1 MKEEAVEKPRRS
13 DPYIWGIIIILYIV
27 SVVEVYSAISREIT
41 GGDVY
46 SPIIKHVMLLFSGFV
61 ITYVTSR
68 IHYKWFKVMAYLMI
82 PAAIVLL
89 VCILFWGDTLNGAKR
104 TIPVMGIS
112 LQGSEV
118 AKVTI
123 VLAMAT
129 VLAKSQIKRGVNT
142 KGVVL
147 VVVLVTIFSALLFTQ
162 GLTNT
167 LLFIGISVCM
177 MLIGG
182 VEWYKLGIIFLVYLV
197 LALAAMQA
205 KDILAE
211 SELFNKQAQ
220 TEQTAQA
227 AGLGEQGEKK
237 KTLIKRSSTWKSRLD
252 DFFDSTPEYEK
263 ETTDANRQEHRAAM
277 AMAHGG
283 ITGVGPGNSR
293 EASRL
298 PLAFSDYIYAII
310 IEDLGFVVGGVGLLL
325 VYLMILAR
333 AGLIARRCTKA
344 FPALLVMGMAM
355 MIVLQALF
363 NMAIVVGVFPVS
375 GQPLPLIS
383 KGGTSI
389 WMMSFAFGVMLSVSR
404 YAVKDTGTNIKSER
418 ESGLPEDL
426 QAANPTN
433 LA

>member
-46 SPIIKHVMLLFSGFV
+46 TPIIKHVLLLFSGFL

-68 IHYKWFKVMAYLMI
+68 VHYKWFKVMAYLMI

-89 VCILFWGDTLNGAKR
+89 VCILFWGDMLNGAKR
-104 TIPVMGIS
+104 TITVWGVS

-147 VVVLVTIFSALLFTQ
+147 VVVLVTIFSGLLFTQ

-197 LALAAMQA
+197 LALAVMQA
-205 KDILAE
+205 KDILTE
-211 SELFNKQAQ
+211 SELFNKQ
-220 TEQTAQA
+220 EQTVQD
-227 AGLGEQGEKK
+227 GEKK
-237 KTLIKRSSTWKSRLD
+237 DVLIQRSSTWKSRLE

-344 FPALLVMGMAM
+344 FPALLVMGMAV

-404 YAVKDTGTNIKSER
+404 YAVKDTGANIKSER

>member
-1 MKEEAVEKPRRS
+1 MEVEALEKDKRRS

-27 SVVEVYSAISREIT
+27 SVLEVYSAISREIT

-46 SPIIKHVMLLFSGFV
+46 SPIIKHIMLLFSGFL
-61 ITYVTSR
+61 ITYVTSK
-68 IHYKWFKVMAYLMI
+68 IHYKWFKMMAYLMI
-82 PAAIVLL
+82 PLAIVLL
-89 VCILFWGDTLNGAKR
+89 VCILLWGDTINGAKR
-104 TIPVMGIS
+104 TISVLGVS

-129 VLAKSQIKRGVNT
+129 VLAKSQIKRGVNMR
-142 KGVVL
+142 GVL
-147 VVVLVTIFSALLFTQ
+147 WVVGLVTVFSGLLFTQ

-167 LLFIGISVCM
+167 LLFIGISGCM

-182 VEWYKLGIIFLVYLV
+182 VEWYKLLGIFLVYVV
-197 LALAAMQA
+197 LALAVMQA
-205 KDILAE
+205 KDLI
-211 SELFNKQAQ
+211 
-220 TEQTAQA
+220 TEVKSSP
-227 AGLGEQGEKK
+227 EQEMVVGADSDSDKM
-237 KTLIKRSSTWKSRLD
+237 IARSSTWESRLK
-252 DFFDSTPEYEK
+252 DFFDPTPEYEK
-263 ETTDANRQEHRAAM
+263 ETTPKNLQEHRAAM

-293 EASRL
+293 ESSRL

-344 FPALLVMGMAM
+344 FPALLVMGMAV

-389 WMMSFAFGVMLSVSR
+389 WMMSFGFGVMLSVSR
-404 YAVKDTGTNIKSER
+404 YAVKDMGTHIKTEK
-418 ESGLPEDL
+418 ENDLPEDL

>member
-46 SPIIKHVMLLFSGFV
+46 TPIIKHVLLLFSGFL

-68 IHYKWFKVMAYLMI
+68 VHYKWFKVMAYLMI

-89 VCILFWGDTLNGAKR
+89 VCIIFWGDMLNGAKR
-104 TIPVMGIS
+104 TITVWGVS

-147 VVVLVTIFSALLFTQ
+147 VVVLVTIFSGLLFTQ

-197 LALAAMQA
+197 LALAVMQA
-205 KDILAE
+205 KDILTE
-211 SELFNKQAQ
+211 SELFNKQ
-220 TEQTAQA
+220 EQTVQD
-227 AGLGEQGEKK
+227 GEKK
-237 KTLIKRSSTWKSRLD
+237 DVLIQRSSTWKSRLE

-344 FPALLVMGMAM
+344 FPALLVMGMAV

-404 YAVKDTGTNIKSER
+404 YAVKDTGANIKSER

>member
-1 MKEEAVEKPRRS
+1 MNVESVEKSRRS

-27 SVVEVYSAISREIT
+27 SVIEVYSAISREIT

-46 SPIIKHVMLLFSGFV
+46 SPIIKHVMLLFSGFL
-61 ITYVTSR
+61 ITYVTSK
-68 IHYKWFKVMAYLMI
+68 IHYKWFKVLAYVMI
-82 PAAIVLL
+82 PLAILLL
-89 VCILFWGDTLNGAKR
+89 VCILFWGDTINGAKR
-104 TIPVMGIS
+104 TISVLGIS

-129 VLAKSQIKRGVNT
+129 VLAKSQIKRGVNM
-142 KGVVL
+142 KGVL
-147 VVVLVTIFSALLFTQ
+147 WVVGLVTVFSGLLFTQ

-182 VEWYKLGIIFLVYLV
+182 VEWYKLIGIFLVYV
-197 LALAAMQA
+197 ILALVVMQA
-205 KDILAE
+205 KDLITEMKAPAE
-211 SELFNKQAQ
+211 
-220 TEQTAQA
+220 TEAVAA
-227 AGLGEQGEKK
+227 AGEGKGDKV
-237 KTLIKRSSTWKSRLD
+237 IARSSTWESRLE
-252 DFFDSTPEYEK
+252 DFFDPTPEYEK
-263 ETTDANRQEHRAAM
+263 ETTPQNLQEHRAAM

-283 ITGVGPGNSR
+283 IMGVGPGNSR
-293 EASRL
+293 ESSRL

-344 FPALLVMGMAM
+344 FPALLVMGMAV

-389 WMMSFAFGVMLSVSR
+389 WMMSFGFGVMLSVSR
-404 YAVKDTGTNIKSER
+404 YAVKDTGNNIKSER
-418 ESGLPEDL
+418 ETDLPEDL

>member
-1 MKEEAVEKPRRS
+1 MNVESVEKSRRS

-27 SVVEVYSAISREIT
+27 SVIEVYSAISREIT

-46 SPIIKHVMLLFSGFV
+46 SPIIKHVMLLFSGFL
-61 ITYVTSR
+61 ITYVTSK
-68 IHYKWFKVMAYLMI
+68 IHYKWFKVLAYVMI
-82 PAAIVLL
+82 PLAILLL
-89 VCILFWGDTLNGAKR
+89 VCILFWGDTINGAKR
-104 TIPVMGIS
+104 TISVLGVS

-129 VLAKSQIKRGVNT
+129 VLAKSQIKRGVNM
-142 KGVVL
+142 KGVL
-147 VVVLVTIFSALLFTQ
+147 WVVGLVTVFSGLLFTQ

-182 VEWYKLGIIFLVYLV
+182 VEWYKLIGIFLVYV
-197 LALAAMQA
+197 ILALAVMQA
-205 KDILAE
+205 KDLITEMKAPAE
-211 SELFNKQAQ
+211 
-220 TEQTAQA
+220 TEAVAA
-227 AGLGEQGEKK
+227 AGEGKGDKV
-237 KTLIKRSSTWKSRLD
+237 IARSSTWESRLE
-252 DFFDSTPEYEK
+252 DFFDPTPEYEK
-263 ETTDANRQEHRAAM
+263 ETTPQNLQEHRAAM

-293 EASRL
+293 ESSRL

-344 FPALLVMGMAM
+344 FPALLVMGMAV

-389 WMMSFAFGVMLSVSR
+389 WMMSFGFGVMLSVSR
-404 YAVKDTGTNIKSER
+404 YAVKDTGNNIKSER
-418 ESGLPEDL
+418 ETDLPEDL

>member
-1 MKEEAVEKPRRS
+1 MNVESVEKSRRS

-27 SVVEVYSAISREIT
+27 SVIEVYSAISREIT

-46 SPIIKHVMLLFSGFV
+46 SPIIKHVMLLFSGFL
-61 ITYVTSR
+61 ITYVTSK
-68 IHYKWFKVMAYLMI
+68 IHYKWFKVLAYVMI
-82 PAAIVLL
+82 PLAILLL
-89 VCILFWGDTLNGAKR
+89 VCILFWGDTINGAKR
-104 TIPVMGIS
+104 TISVLGIS

-129 VLAKSQIKRGVNT
+129 VLAKSQIKRGVNM
-142 KGVVL
+142 KGVL
-147 VVVLVTIFSALLFTQ
+147 WVVGLVTVFSGLLFTQ

-182 VEWYKLGIIFLVYLV
+182 VEWYKLIGIFLVYV
-197 LALAAMQA
+197 ILALAVMQA
-205 KDILAE
+205 KDLITEMKAPAE
-211 SELFNKQAQ
+211 
-220 TEQTAQA
+220 TEAVAA
-227 AGLGEQGEKK
+227 AGEGKGDKV
-237 KTLIKRSSTWKSRLD
+237 IARSSTWESRLE
-252 DFFDSTPEYEK
+252 DFFDPTPEYEK
-263 ETTDANRQEHRAAM
+263 ETTPQNLQEHRAAM

-293 EASRL
+293 ESSRL
-298 PLAFSDYIYAII
+298 PLAFSDSIYAII
-310 IEDLGFVVGGVGLLL
+310 IEGLGFVVGGVGLLL

-344 FPALLVMGMAM
+344 FPALLVMGMAV

-389 WMMSFAFGVMLSVSR
+389 WMMSFGFGVMLSVSR
-404 YAVKDTGTNIKSER
+404 YAVKDTGNNIKSER
-418 ESGLPEDL
+418 ETDLPEDL

>member
-46 SPIIKHVMLLFSGFV
+46 SPIIKHALLLFSGFL

-68 IHYKWFKVMAYLMI
+68 VHYKWFKVMAYLMI

-89 VCILFWGDTLNGAKR
+89 VCILFWGDMLNGAKR
-104 TIPVMGIS
+104 TITVWGVS

-147 VVVLVTIFSALLFTQ
+147 VVVLVTIFSGLLFTQ

-197 LALAAMQA
+197 LALAVMQA
-205 KDILAE
+205 KDILTE
-211 SELFNKQAQ
+211 SELFNKQ
-220 TEQTAQA
+220 EQTVQD
-227 AGLGEQGEKK
+227 GEKK
-237 KTLIKRSSTWKSRLD
+237 DVLIQRSSTWKSRLE

-344 FPALLVMGMAM
+344 FPALLVMGMAV

-404 YAVKDTGTNIKSER
+404 YAVKDTGANIKSER

>member
-1 MKEEAVEKPRRS
+1 MNVESVEKSRRS

-27 SVVEVYSAISREIT
+27 SVIEVYSAISREIT

-46 SPIIKHVMLLFSGFV
+46 SPIIKHVMLLFSGFL
-61 ITYVTSR
+61 ITYVTSK
-68 IHYKWFKVMAYLMI
+68 IHYKWFKVLAYVMI
-82 PAAIVLL
+82 PLAILLL
-89 VCILFWGDTLNGAKR
+89 VCILFWGDTINGAKR
-104 TIPVMGIS
+104 TISVLGIS

-129 VLAKSQIKRGVNT
+129 VLAKSQIKRGVNM
-142 KGVVL
+142 KGVL
-147 VVVLVTIFSALLFTQ
+147 WVVGLVTVFSGLLFTQ

-182 VEWYKLGIIFLVYLV
+182 VEWYKLIGIFLVYV
-197 LALAAMQA
+197 ILALAVMQA
-205 KDILAE
+205 KDLITEMKAPAE
-211 SELFNKQAQ
+211 
-220 TEQTAQA
+220 TEAVAA
-227 AGLGEQGEKK
+227 AGEGKGGKV
-237 KTLIKRSSTWKSRLD
+237 IARSSTWESRLE
-252 DFFDSTPEYEK
+252 DFFDPTPEYEK
-263 ETTDANRQEHRAAM
+263 ETTPQNLQEHRAAM

-283 ITGVGPGNSR
+283 IMGVGPGNSR
-293 EASRL
+293 ESSRL

-344 FPALLVMGMAM
+344 FPALLVMGMAV

-389 WMMSFAFGVMLSVSR
+389 WMMSFGFGVMLSVSR
-404 YAVKDTGTNIKSER
+404 YAVKDMGNNIKSER
-418 ESGLPEDL
+418 ETDLPEDL

>member
-1 MKEEAVEKPRRS
+1 MNVESVEKSRRS

-27 SVVEVYSAISREIT
+27 SVIEVYSAISREIT

-46 SPIIKHVMLLFSGFV
+46 SPIIKHVMLLFSGFL
-61 ITYVTSR
+61 ITYVTSK
-68 IHYKWFKVMAYLMI
+68 IHYKWFKVLAYVMI
-82 PAAIVLL
+82 PLAILLL
-89 VCILFWGDTLNGAKR
+89 VCILFWGDTINGAKR
-104 TIPVMGIS
+104 TISVLGIS

-129 VLAKSQIKRGVNT
+129 VLAKSQIKRGVNM
-142 KGVVL
+142 KGVL
-147 VVVLVTIFSALLFTQ
+147 WVVGLVTVFSGLLFTQ

-182 VEWYKLGIIFLVYLV
+182 VEWYKLIGIFLVYV
-197 LALAAMQA
+197 ILALAVMQA
-205 KDILAE
+205 KDLITEMKAPAE
-211 SELFNKQAQ
+211 
-220 TEQTAQA
+220 TEAVAA
-227 AGLGEQGEKK
+227 AGEGKGDKV
-237 KTLIKRSSTWKSRLD
+237 IARSSTWESRLE
-252 DFFDSTPEYEK
+252 DFFDPTPEYEK
-263 ETTDANRQEHRAAM
+263 ETTPQNLQEHRAAM

-283 ITGVGPGNSR
+283 IMGVGPGNSR

-344 FPALLVMGMAM
+344 FPALLVMGMAV

-389 WMMSFAFGVMLSVSR
+389 WMMSFGFGVMLSVSR
-404 YAVKDTGTNIKSER
+404 YAVKDTGNNIKSER
-418 ESGLPEDL
+418 ETDLPEDL

>member
-1 MKEEAVEKPRRS
+1 MNVESVEKSRRS

-27 SVVEVYSAISREIT
+27 SVIEVYSAISREIT

-46 SPIIKHVMLLFSGFV
+46 SPIIKHVMLLFSGFL
-61 ITYVTSR
+61 ITYVTSK
-68 IHYKWFKVMAYLMI
+68 IHYKWFKVLAYVMI
-82 PAAIVLL
+82 PLAILLL
-89 VCILFWGDTLNGAKR
+89 VCILFWGDTINGAKR
-104 TIPVMGIS
+104 TISVLGIS

-129 VLAKSQIKRGVNT
+129 VLAKSQIKRGVNM
-142 KGVVL
+142 KGVL
-147 VVVLVTIFSALLFTQ
+147 WVVGLVTVFSGLLFTQ

-182 VEWYKLGIIFLVYLV
+182 VEWYKLIGIFLVYV
-197 LALAAMQA
+197 ILALAVMQA
-205 KDILAE
+205 KDLITEMKAPAE
-211 SELFNKQAQ
+211 
-220 TEQTAQA
+220 TEAVAA
-227 AGLGEQGEKK
+227 AGEEKGGK
-237 KTLIKRSSTWKSRLD
+237 VIVRSSTWESRLE
-252 DFFDSTPEYEK
+252 DFFDPTPEYEK
-263 ETTDANRQEHRAAM
+263 ETTPQNLQEHRAAM

-293 EASRL
+293 ESSRL

-344 FPALLVMGMAM
+344 FPALLVMGMAV

-389 WMMSFAFGVMLSVSR
+389 WMMSFGFGVMLSVSR
-404 YAVKDTGTNIKSER
+404 YAVKDTGNNIKSER
-418 ESGLPEDL
+418 ETDLPEDL

>member
-1 MKEEAVEKPRRS
+1 MEVEALEKDKRRS

-27 SVVEVYSAISREIT
+27 SVLEVYSAISREIT

-46 SPIIKHVMLLFSGFV
+46 SPIIKHIMLLFSGFL
-61 ITYVTSR
+61 ITYVTSK
-68 IHYKWFKVMAYLMI
+68 IHYKWFKMMAYLMI
-82 PAAIVLL
+82 PLAIVLL
-89 VCILFWGDTLNGAKR
+89 VCILLWGDTINGAKR
-104 TIPVMGIS
+104 TISVLGVS

-129 VLAKSQIKRGVNT
+129 VLAKSQIKRGVNMR
-142 KGVVL
+142 GVL
-147 VVVLVTIFSALLFTQ
+147 WVVGLVTVFSGLLFTQ

-167 LLFIGISVCM
+167 LLFIGISACM

-182 VEWYKLGIIFLVYLV
+182 VEWYKLLGIFLVYVV
-197 LALAAMQA
+197 LALAVMQA
-205 KDILAE
+205 KDLI
-211 SELFNKQAQ
+211 
-220 TEQTAQA
+220 TEVKSSP
-227 AGLGEQGEKK
+227 EQEMVVGADSDSDKM
-237 KTLIKRSSTWKSRLD
+237 IARSSTWESRLK
-252 DFFDSTPEYEK
+252 DFFDPTPEYEK
-263 ETTDANRQEHRAAM
+263 ETTPKNLQEHRAAM
-277 AMAHGG
+277 TMAHGG

-293 EASRL
+293 ESSRL

-344 FPALLVMGMAM
+344 FPALLVMGMAV

-389 WMMSFAFGVMLSVSR
+389 WMMSFGFGVMLSVSR
-404 YAVKDTGTNIKSER
+404 YAVKDMGTHIKTEK
-418 ESGLPEDL
+418 ENDLPEDL

>member
-46 SPIIKHVMLLFSGFV
+46 TPIIKHVLLLFSGFL

-68 IHYKWFKVMAYLMI
+68 VHYKWFKVMAYLMI
-82 PAAIVLL
+82 PAVIVLL
-89 VCILFWGDTLNGAKR
+89 VCILFWGDMLNGAKR
-104 TIPVMGIS
+104 TITVWGVS

-147 VVVLVTIFSALLFTQ
+147 VVVLVTIFSGLLFTQ

-197 LALAAMQA
+197 LALAVMQA
-205 KDILAE
+205 KDILTE
-211 SELFNKQAQ
+211 SELFNKQ
-220 TEQTAQA
+220 EQTVQD
-227 AGLGEQGEKK
+227 GEKK
-237 KTLIKRSSTWKSRLD
+237 DVLIQRSSTWKSRLE

-344 FPALLVMGMAM
+344 FPALLVMGMAV

-404 YAVKDTGTNIKSER
+404 YAVKDTGANIKSER

>member
-46 SPIIKHVMLLFSGFV
+46 SPIIKHALLLFSGFL
-61 ITYVTSR
+61 ITYATSR
-68 IHYKWFKVMAYLMI
+68 VHYKWFKVMAYLMI
-82 PAAIVLL
+82 PATIVLL
-89 VCILFWGDTLNGAKR
+89 VSILLWGDTLNGAKR

-147 VVVLVTIFSALLFTQ
+147 VVVLVTIFSGLLFTQ

-182 VEWYKLGIIFLVYLV
+182 VEWYKLGIIFLAYLV
-197 LALAAMQA
+197 LALAVMQA
-205 KDILAE
+205 KDILVE

-227 AGLGEQGEKK
+227 GEQVEQKK
-237 KTLIKRSSTWKSRLD
+237 VLIQRSSTWKSRLE

>member
-46 SPIIKHVMLLFSGFV
+46 SPIIKHALLLFSGFL
-61 ITYVTSR
+61 ITYATSR
-68 IHYKWFKVMAYLMI
+68 VHYKWFKVMAYLMI
-82 PAAIVLL
+82 PATIVLL
-89 VCILFWGDTLNGAKR
+89 VSILLWGDTLNGAKR

-147 VVVLVTIFSALLFTQ
+147 VGVLVTIFSGLLFTQ

-182 VEWYKLGIIFLVYLV
+182 VEWYKLGIIFLAYLV
-197 LALAAMQA
+197 LALAVMQA
-205 KDILAE
+205 KDILVE

-227 AGLGEQGEKK
+227 GEQVEQKK
-237 KTLIKRSSTWKSRLD
+237 VLIQRSSTWKSRLE

>member
-1 MKEEAVEKPRRS
+1 MKVDTVENTKRS

-27 SVVEVYSAISREIT
+27 SVVEVYSAISRDIT

-46 SPIIKHVMLLFSGFV
+46 SPIIKHVMLLFSGFL
-61 ITYVTSR
+61 ITYFTSK
-68 IHYKWFKVMAYLMI
+68 IHYKWFKMVAYLMI
-82 PAAIVLL
+82 PLAIVLL
-89 VCILFWGDTLNGAKR
+89 VSILFWGETINGAKR
-104 TIPVMGIS
+104 TIPIMGIS

-129 VLAKSQIKRGVNT
+129 VLAKNQIKRGVNM
-142 KGVVL
+142 KGVIW
-147 VVVLVTIFSALLFTQ
+147 VVALVTIFSGLLFTQ

-182 VEWYKLGIIFLVYLV
+182 VELYKLLGIFLVYAI
-197 LALAAMQA
+197 LALAVMQA
-205 KDILAE
+205 KDLI
-211 SELFNKQAQ
+211 
-220 TEQTAQA
+220 TEAKASPETQEVVTQN
-227 AGLGEQGEKK
+227 GGKEKRV
-237 KTLIKRSSTWKSRLD
+237 IARSSTWKSRLD
-252 DFFDSTPEYEK
+252 DFFDPTPEYEK
-263 ETTDANRQEHRAAM
+263 PTTPDNLQEHRAAM

-293 EASRL
+293 ESSRL

-344 FPALLVMGMAM
+344 FPALLVMGMAV

-389 WMMSFAFGVMLSVSR
+389 WMMSFGFGVMLSVSR
-404 YAVKDTGTNIKSER
+404 YAVKDTGSNIKSER
-418 ESGLPEDL
+418 ESDLPEDL

>member
-46 SPIIKHVMLLFSGFV
+46 TPIIKHVMLLFSGFL

-68 IHYKWFKVMAYLMI
+68 VHYKWFKVMAYLMI

-89 VCILFWGDTLNGAKR
+89 VCILFWGDMLNGAKR
-104 TIPVMGIS
+104 TITVMGIS

-147 VVVLVTIFSALLFTQ
+147 VVVLVTIFSGLLFTQ

-197 LALAAMQA
+197 LALAVMQA
-205 KDILAE
+205 KDILTE
-211 SELFNKQAQ
+211 SELFNKQ
-220 TEQTAQA
+220 EQTVQD
-227 AGLGEQGEKK
+227 GEKK
-237 KTLIKRSSTWKSRLD
+237 DVLIQRSSTWKSRLE

-344 FPALLVMGMAM
+344 FPALLVMGMAV

-404 YAVKDTGTNIKSER
+404 YAVKDTGANIKSER

>member
-46 SPIIKHVMLLFSGFV
+46 TPIIKHVLLLFSGFL

-68 IHYKWFKVMAYLMI
+68 VHYKWFKVMAYLMI

-89 VCILFWGDTLNGAKR
+89 VCILFWGDMLNGAKR
-104 TIPVMGIS
+104 TITVWGVS

-147 VVVLVTIFSALLFTQ
+147 VVVLVTIFSGLLFTQ

-197 LALAAMQA
+197 LALAVMQA
-205 KDILAE
+205 KDILTE
-211 SELFNKQAQ
+211 SELFNKQ
-220 TEQTAQA
+220 EQTVQN
-227 AGLGEQGEKK
+227 GEKK
-237 KTLIKRSSTWKSRLD
+237 DVLIQRSSTWKSRLE

-344 FPALLVMGMAM
+344 FPALLVMGMAV

-404 YAVKDTGTNIKSER
+404 YAVKDTGANIKSER

>member
-1 MKEEAVEKPRRS
+1 MNVESVEKSRRS

-27 SVVEVYSAISREIT
+27 SVIEVYSAISREIT

-46 SPIIKHVMLLFSGFV
+46 SPIIKHVMLLFSGFL
-61 ITYVTSR
+61 ITYVTSK
-68 IHYKWFKVMAYLMI
+68 IHYKWFKVLAYVMI
-82 PAAIVLL
+82 PLAILLL
-89 VCILFWGDTLNGAKR
+89 VCILFWGDTINGAKR
-104 TIPVMGIS
+104 TISVLGIS

-129 VLAKSQIKRGVNT
+129 VLAKSQIKRGVNM
-142 KGVVL
+142 KGVL
-147 VVVLVTIFSALLFTQ
+147 WVVGLVTVFSGLLFTQ

-182 VEWYKLGIIFLVYLV
+182 VEWYKLIGIFLVYV
-197 LALAAMQA
+197 ILALAVMQA
-205 KDILAE
+205 KDLITEMKAPAE
-211 SELFNKQAQ
+211 
-220 TEQTAQA
+220 TEAVAA
-227 AGLGEQGEKK
+227 AGEGKGGKV
-237 KTLIKRSSTWKSRLD
+237 IARSSTWESRLE
-252 DFFDSTPEYEK
+252 DFFDPTPEYEK
-263 ETTDANRQEHRAAM
+263 ETTPQNLQEHRAAM

-293 EASRL
+293 ESSRL

-344 FPALLVMGMAM
+344 FPALLVMGMAV

-389 WMMSFAFGVMLSVSR
+389 WMMSFGFGVMLSVSR
-404 YAVKDTGTNIKSER
+404 YAVKDTGNNIKSER
-418 ESGLPEDL
+418 ETDLPEDL

>member
-46 SPIIKHVMLLFSGFV
+46 SPIIKHALLLFSGFL
-61 ITYVTSR
+61 ITYATSR
-68 IHYKWFKVMAYLMI
+68 VHYKWFKVMAYLMI
-82 PAAIVLL
+82 PATIVLL
-89 VCILFWGDTLNGAKR
+89 VSILLWGDTLNGAKR

-118 AKVTI
+118 AK
-123 VLAMAT
+123 
-129 VLAKSQIKRGVNT
+129 SQIKRGVNT

-147 VVVLVTIFSALLFTQ
+147 VVVLVTIFSGLLFTQ

-182 VEWYKLGIIFLVYLV
+182 VEWYKLGIIFLAYLV
-197 LALAAMQA
+197 LALAVMQA
-205 KDILAE
+205 KDILVE

-227 AGLGEQGEKK
+227 GEQVEQKK
-237 KTLIKRSSTWKSRLD
+237 VLIQRSSTWKSRLE

>member
-46 SPIIKHVMLLFSGFV
+46 TPIIKHVLLLFSGFL

-68 IHYKWFKVMAYLMI
+68 VHYKWFKVMAYLMI

-89 VCILFWGDTLNGAKR
+89 VCILFWGDMLNGAKR
-104 TIPVMGIS
+104 TITVWGVS

-147 VVVLVTIFSALLFTQ
+147 VVVLVTIFSGLLFTQ

-197 LALAAMQA
+197 LALAVMQA
-205 KDILAE
+205 KDILTE
-211 SELFNKQAQ
+211 SELFNKQ
-220 TEQTAQA
+220 EQTAQD
-227 AGLGEQGEKK
+227 GEKK
-237 KTLIKRSSTWKSRLD
+237 DVLIQRSSTWKSRLE

-344 FPALLVMGMAM
+344 FPALLVMGMAV

-404 YAVKDTGTNIKSER
+404 YAVKDTGANIKSER

>member
-46 SPIIKHVMLLFSGFV
+46 SPIIKHALLLFSGFL
-61 ITYVTSR
+61 ITYATSR
-68 IHYKWFKVMAYLMI
+68 VHYKWFKVMAYLMI
-82 PAAIVLL
+82 PATIVLL
-89 VCILFWGDTLNGAKR
+89 VSILLWGDTLNGAKR

-142 KGVVL
+142 KGVVR
-147 VVVLVTIFSALLFTQ
+147 VDVLVTIFSGLLFTQ

-182 VEWYKLGIIFLVYLV
+182 VEWYKLGIIFLAYLV
-197 LALAAMQA
+197 LALAVMQA
-205 KDILAE
+205 KDILVE

-227 AGLGEQGEKK
+227 GEQVEQKK
-237 KTLIKRSSTWKSRLD
+237 VLIQRSSTWKSRLE

>member
-1 MKEEAVEKPRRS
+1 MNVESVEKSRRS

-27 SVVEVYSAISREIT
+27 SVIEVYSAISREIT

-46 SPIIKHVMLLFSGFV
+46 SPIIKHVMLLFSGFL
-61 ITYVTSR
+61 ITYVTSK
-68 IHYKWFKVMAYLMI
+68 IHYKWFKVLAYVMI
-82 PAAIVLL
+82 PLAILLL
-89 VCILFWGDTLNGAKR
+89 VCILFWGDTINGAKR
-104 TIPVMGIS
+104 TISVLGIS

-129 VLAKSQIKRGVNT
+129 VLAKSQIKRGVNM
-142 KGVVL
+142 KGVL
-147 VVVLVTIFSALLFTQ
+147 WVVGLVTVFSGLLFTQ

-182 VEWYKLGIIFLVYLV
+182 VEWYKLIGIFLVYV
-197 LALAAMQA
+197 ILALAVMQA
-205 KDILAE
+205 KDLITEMKAPAE
-211 SELFNKQAQ
+211 
-220 TEQTAQA
+220 TEAIAA
-227 AGLGEQGEKK
+227 AGEGKGDKV
-237 KTLIKRSSTWKSRLD
+237 IARSSTWKSRLE
-252 DFFDSTPEYEK
+252 DFFDPTPEYEK
-263 ETTDANRQEHRAAM
+263 ETTPQNLQEHRAAM

-293 EASRL
+293 ESSRL

-344 FPALLVMGMAM
+344 FPALLVMGMAV

-389 WMMSFAFGVMLSVSR
+389 WMMSFGFGVMLSVSR
-404 YAVKDTGTNIKSER
+404 YAVKDTGNNIKSER
-418 ESGLPEDL
+418 ETDLPEDL

>member
-1 MKEEAVEKPRRS
+1 MNVESVEKSRRS

-27 SVVEVYSAISREIT
+27 SVIEVYSAISREIT

-46 SPIIKHVMLLFSGFV
+46 SPIIKHVMLLFSGFL
-61 ITYVTSR
+61 ITYVTSK
-68 IHYKWFKVMAYLMI
+68 IHYKWFKVLAYVMI
-82 PAAIVLL
+82 PLAILLL
-89 VCILFWGDTLNGAKR
+89 VCILFWGDTINGAKR
-104 TIPVMGIS
+104 TISVLGIS

-129 VLAKSQIKRGVNT
+129 VLAKSQIKRGVNM
-142 KGVVL
+142 KGVL
-147 VVVLVTIFSALLFTQ
+147 WVVGLVTVFSGLLFTQ

-182 VEWYKLGIIFLVYLV
+182 VEWYKLIGIFLVYV
-197 LALAAMQA
+197 ILALAVMQA
-205 KDILAE
+205 KDLITEMKAPAE
-211 SELFNKQAQ
+211 
-220 TEQTAQA
+220 TEAVAA
-227 AGLGEQGEKK
+227 AGEGKGDKV
-237 KTLIKRSSTWKSRLD
+237 IARSSTWESRLE
-252 DFFDSTPEYEK
+252 DFFDPTPEYEK
-263 ETTDANRQEHRAAM
+263 ETTPQNLQEHRAAM

-293 EASRL
+293 ESSRL

-344 FPALLVMGMAM
+344 FPALLVMGMAV

-389 WMMSFAFGVMLSVSR
+389 WMMSFGFGVMLSVSR
-404 YAVKDTGTNIKSER
+404 YAVKDTGNNIKSER
-418 ESGLPEDL
+418 ETDLPEDL

>member
-46 SPIIKHVMLLFSGFV
+46 TPIIKHVLLLFSGFL

-68 IHYKWFKVMAYLMI
+68 VHYKWFKVMAYLMI

-89 VCILFWGDTLNGAKR
+89 VCILFWGDMLNGAKR
-104 TIPVMGIS
+104 TITVWGVS

-147 VVVLVTIFSALLFTQ
+147 VVVLVTIFSGLLFTQ

-197 LALAAMQA
+197 LALAVMQA
-205 KDILAE
+205 KDILTE
-211 SELFNKQAQ
+211 SELFNKQ
-220 TEQTAQA
+220 EQTVQD
-227 AGLGEQGEKK
+227 GEKK
-237 KTLIKRSSTWKSRLD
+237 DVLIQRSSTWKSRLE

-344 FPALLVMGMAM
+344 FPALLVMGMAV

-404 YAVKDTGTNIKSER
+404 YAVKDTGANIKSER

-433 LA
+433 LT

>member
-46 SPIIKHVMLLFSGFV
+46 SPIIKHALLLFSGFL
-61 ITYVTSR
+61 ITYATSR
-68 IHYKWFKVMAYLMI
+68 VHYKWFKVMAYLMI
-82 PAAIVLL
+82 PATIVLL
-89 VCILFWGDTLNGAKR
+89 VSILLWGDTLNGAKR

-147 VVVLVTIFSALLFTQ
+147 VVVLVTIFSGLLFTQ

-182 VEWYKLGIIFLVYLV
+182 VEWYKLGIIFLAYLV
-197 LALAAMQA
+197 LALAVMQA
-205 KDILAE
+205 KDILTE

-227 AGLGEQGEKK
+227 GEQVEQKK
-237 KTLIKRSSTWKSRLD
+237 VLIQRSSTWKSRLE

>member
-1 MKEEAVEKPRRS
+1 MNVETVEKTRRS

-27 SVVEVYSAISREIT
+27 SIIEVYSAISREIT

-46 SPIIKHVMLLFSGFV
+46 SPIIKHVLLLFSGFL
-61 ITYVTSR
+61 ITYVTSKV
-68 IHYKWFKVMAYLMI
+68 HYKWFKVLAYAMI

-89 VCILFWGDTLNGAKR
+89 VCILFWGDTINGAKR
-104 TIPVMGIS
+104 TISVMGVS

-129 VLAKSQIKRGVNT
+129 VLAKSQIKRGVNMR
-142 KGVVL
+142 GVL
-147 VVVLVTIFSALLFTQ
+147 WVVGLVTVFSGLLFTQ

-182 VEWYKLGIIFLVYLV
+182 VEWYKLGGIFLVYLI
-197 LALAAMQA
+197 LALAVMQA
-205 KDILAE
+205 KDLITEMTASPETQEVTVAGEE
-211 SELFNKQAQ
+211 S
-220 TEQTAQA
+220 
-227 AGLGEQGEKK
+227 GEKVMVR
-237 KTLIKRSSTWKSRLD
+237 TSTWKSRLE
-252 DFFDSTPEYEK
+252 DFFDPTPEYEK
-263 ETTDANRQEHRAAM
+263 KTTPENLQEHRAAM

-293 EASRL
+293 ESSRL

-310 IEDLGFVVGGVGLLL
+310 IEDLGFVVGGVGLLV

-344 FPALLVMGMAM
+344 FPALLVMGMAV

-389 WMMSFAFGVMLSVSR
+389 WMMSFGFGVMLSVSR
-404 YAVKDTGTNIKSER
+404 YAVKDTGSNIKSER
-418 ESGLPEDL
+418 ESDLPEDL

>member
-46 SPIIKHVMLLFSGFV
+46 TPIIKHVMLLFSGFL

-68 IHYKWFKVMAYLMI
+68 VHYKWFKVMAYLMI

-89 VCILFWGDTLNGAKR
+89 VCILFWGDMLNGAKR
-104 TIPVMGIS
+104 TITVMGIS

-147 VVVLVTIFSALLFTQ
+147 VVVLVTIFSGLLFTQ

-197 LALAAMQA
+197 LALAVMQA
-205 KDILAE
+205 KDILTE
-211 SELFNKQAQ
+211 SELFNKQ
-220 TEQTAQA
+220 EQTVQ
-227 AGLGEQGEKK
+227 GGEKK
-237 KTLIKRSSTWKSRLD
+237 EALIQRSSTWKSRLE

-344 FPALLVMGMAM
+344 FPALLVMGMAV

-404 YAVKDTGTNIKSER
+404 YAVKDSGTNIKSER

>member
-1 MKEEAVEKPRRS
+1 MNVESVEKSRRS

-27 SVVEVYSAISREIT
+27 SVIEVYSAISREIT

-46 SPIIKHVMLLFSGFV
+46 SPIIKHVMLLFSGFL
-61 ITYVTSR
+61 ITYVTSK
-68 IHYKWFKVMAYLMI
+68 IHYKWFKVLAYVMI
-82 PAAIVLL
+82 PLAILLL
-89 VCILFWGDTLNGAKR
+89 VCILFWGDTINGAKR
-104 TIPVMGIS
+104 TISVLGIS

-129 VLAKSQIKRGVNT
+129 VLAKSQIKRGVNM
-142 KGVVL
+142 KGVL
-147 VVVLVTIFSALLFTQ
+147 WVVGLVTVFSGLLFTQ

-182 VEWYKLGIIFLVYLV
+182 VEWYKLIGIFLVYV
-197 LALAAMQA
+197 ILALAVMQA
-205 KDILAE
+205 KDLITEMKAPAE
-211 SELFNKQAQ
+211 
-220 TEQTAQA
+220 TEAVATA
-227 AGLGEQGEKK
+227 GEGKSDK
-237 KTLIKRSSTWKSRLD
+237 VIARSSTWESRLE
-252 DFFDSTPEYEK
+252 DFFDPTPEYEK
-263 ETTDANRQEHRAAM
+263 ETTPQNLQEHRAAM

-283 ITGVGPGNSR
+283 IMGVGPGNSR
-293 EASRL
+293 ESSRL

-344 FPALLVMGMAM
+344 FPALLVMGMAV

-389 WMMSFAFGVMLSVSR
+389 WMMSFGFGVMLSVSR
-404 YAVKDTGTNIKSER
+404 YAVKDTGNNIKSER
-418 ESGLPEDL
+418 ETDLPEDL

>member
-1 MKEEAVEKPRRS
+1 MEVEALEKDKRRS

-27 SVVEVYSAISREIT
+27 SVLEVYSAISREIT

-46 SPIIKHVMLLFSGFV
+46 SPIIKHIMLLFSGFL
-61 ITYVTSR
+61 ITYVTSK
-68 IHYKWFKVMAYLMI
+68 IHYKWFKMMAYLMI
-82 PAAIVLL
+82 PLAIVLL
-89 VCILFWGDTLNGAKR
+89 VCILLWGDTINGAKR
-104 TIPVMGIS
+104 TISVLGVS

-129 VLAKSQIKRGVNT
+129 VLAKSQIKRGVNMR
-142 KGVVL
+142 GVL
-147 VVVLVTIFSALLFTQ
+147 WVVGLVTVFSGLLFTQ

-167 LLFIGISVCM
+167 LLFIGISGCM

-182 VEWYKLGIIFLVYLV
+182 VEWYKLLGIFLVYVV
-197 LALAAMQA
+197 LALAVMQA
-205 KDILAE
+205 KDLI
-211 SELFNKQAQ
+211 
-220 TEQTAQA
+220 TEVKSSP
-227 AGLGEQGEKK
+227 EQEMVVGADSDSDKM
-237 KTLIKRSSTWKSRLD
+237 IVRSSTWESRLK
-252 DFFDSTPEYEK
+252 DFFDPTPEYEK
-263 ETTDANRQEHRAAM
+263 ETTPKNLQEHRAAM

-293 EASRL
+293 ESSRL

-310 IEDLGFVVGGVGLLL
+310 IEDLGFVFGGVGLLL

-344 FPALLVMGMAM
+344 FPALLVMGMAV

-389 WMMSFAFGVMLSVSR
+389 WMMSFGFGVMLSVSR
-404 YAVKDTGTNIKSER
+404 YAVKDMGTHIKTEK
-418 ESGLPEDL
+418 ENDLPEDL

>member
-1 MKEEAVEKPRRS
+1 MMKEEAVEKPRRS

-46 SPIIKHVMLLFSGFV
+46 TPIIKHVLLLFSGFL

-68 IHYKWFKVMAYLMI
+68 VHYKWFKVMAYLMI
-82 PAAIVLL
+82 PAVIVLL
-89 VCILFWGDTLNGAKR
+89 VCILFWGDMLNGAKR
-104 TIPVMGIS
+104 TITVWGVS

-147 VVVLVTIFSALLFTQ
+147 VVVLVTIFSGLLFTQ

-197 LALAAMQA
+197 LALAVMQA
-205 KDILAE
+205 KDILTE
-211 SELFNKQAQ
+211 SELFNKQ
-220 TEQTAQA
+220 EQTVQD
-227 AGLGEQGEKK
+227 GEKK
-237 KTLIKRSSTWKSRLD
+237 DVLIQRSSTWKSRLE

-344 FPALLVMGMAM
+344 FPALLVMGMAV

-404 YAVKDTGTNIKSER
+404 YAVKDTGANIKSER

>member
-46 SPIIKHVMLLFSGFV
+46 SPIIKHALLLFSGFL
-61 ITYVTSR
+61 ITYATSR
-68 IHYKWFKVMAYLMI
+68 VHYKWFKVMAYLMI
-82 PAAIVLL
+82 PATIVLL
-89 VCILFWGDTLNGAKR
+89 VSILLWGDTLNGAKR
-104 TIPVMGIS
+104 TIPVLGIS

-147 VVVLVTIFSALLFTQ
+147 VVVLVTIFSGLLFTQ

-182 VEWYKLGIIFLVYLV
+182 VEWYKLGIIFLAYLV
-197 LALAAMQA
+197 LALAVMQA
-205 KDILAE
+205 KDILVE

-227 AGLGEQGEKK
+227 GEQVEQKK
-237 KTLIKRSSTWKSRLD
+237 VLIQRSSTWKSRLE
-252 DFFDSTPEYEK
+252 DFFDSAPEYEK

-389 WMMSFAFGVMLSVSR
+389 WMMSFGFGVMLSVSR
-404 YAVKDTGTNIKSER
+404 FAVKDTGSDISIR
-418 ESGLPEDL
+418 RL
-426 QAANPTN
+426 
-433 LA
+433 

>member
-1 MKEEAVEKPRRS
+1 MEIEVSEKEKRRS
-13 DPYIWGIIIILYIV
+13 DPYIWGIIIILYII

-46 SPIIKHVMLLFSGFV
+46 SPIIKHIMLLFSGFV
-61 ITYVTSR
+61 ITYVTSQ
-68 IHYKWFKVMAYLMI
+68 IHYKWFKVLAYLMI
-82 PAAIVLL
+82 PLTIVLL
-89 VCILFWGDTLNGAKR
+89 VSILFWGDTINGAKR
-104 TIPVMGIS
+104 TISVLGVS

-129 VLAKSQIKRGVNT
+129 VLAKTQIKRGVNM
-142 KGVVL
+142 KGVL
-147 VVVLVTIFSALLFTQ
+147 WVVGLVTIFSALLFTQ

-182 VEWYKLGIIFLVYLV
+182 VEFYKLFGILLVYVV
-197 LALAAMQA
+197 LALAVMQA
-205 KDILAE
+205 KDLITEA
-211 SELFNKQAQ
+211 KAQ
-220 TEQTAQA
+220 PETQEVTVQDRNE
-227 AGLGEQGEKK
+227 GDKV
-237 KTLIKRSSTWKSRLD
+237 IVRSSTWKSRLK
-252 DFFDSTPEYEK
+252 DFFDPTPEYEK
-263 ETTDANRQEHRAAM
+263 ETTHKNLQEHRAAM

-293 EASRL
+293 ESSRL

-310 IEDLGFVVGGVGLLL
+310 IEDLGFIVGGIGLL
-325 VYLMILAR
+325 VAYLMILAR
-333 AGLIARRCTKA
+333 AGLIARRCTRA
-344 FPALLVMGMAM
+344 FPALLVMGMAV

-363 NMAIVVGVFPVS
+363 NMAIVVGVVPVS

-389 WMMSFAFGVMLSVSR
+389 WMMSFGFGVMLSVSR
-404 YAVKDTGTNIKSER
+404 YAVKDSGKKIKTEK
-418 ESGLPEDL
+418 ENDLPEDL

-433 LA
+433 LV

>member
-46 SPIIKHVMLLFSGFV
+46 SPIIKHALLLFSGFL
-61 ITYVTSR
+61 ITYATSR
-68 IHYKWFKVMAYLMI
+68 VHYKWFKVMAYLMI
-82 PAAIVLL
+82 PATIVLL
-89 VCILFWGDTLNGAKR
+89 VSILLWGDTLNGAKR

-147 VVVLVTIFSALLFTQ
+147 VVVLVTIFSGLLFTQ

-182 VEWYKLGIIFLVYLV
+182 VEWYKLGIIFLAYLV
-197 LALAAMQA
+197 LALAVMQA
-205 KDILAE
+205 KDILVE

-227 AGLGEQGEKK
+227 GEQVEQKK
-237 KTLIKRSSTWKSRLD
+237 VLIQRSSTWKSRLE

-298 PLAFSDYIYAII
+298 PLAFSDYIYDII

>member
-1 MKEEAVEKPRRS
+1 MSVEAMEKVKRS

-46 SPIIKHVMLLFSGFV
+46 SPIIEHVLHLFSGFL
-61 ITYVTSR
+61 ITYVVSK
-68 IHYKWFKVMAYLMI
+68 IHYKWFKALAYVLI

-89 VCILFWGDTLNGAKR
+89 VCILFWGDEIHGAKR
-104 TIPVMGIS
+104 SISVLGIS
-112 LQGSEV
+112 IQGSEV

-129 VLAKSQIKRGVNT
+129 ILAKTQIKRGVDI
-142 KGVVL
+142 KGVVWVAAL
-147 VVVLVTIFSALLFTQ
+147 VIVFSGLLFTQ

-182 VEWYKLGIIFLVYLV
+182 VEWYKLGVVFLVYLV
-197 LALAAMQA
+197 LALAVMQA
-205 KDILAE
+205 KDLITEIKTSPVLATQE
-211 SELFNKQAQ
+211 AVMSGDEPSNRVI
-220 TEQTAQA
+220 E
-227 AGLGEQGEKK
+227 
-237 KTLIKRSSTWKSRLD
+237 RSSTWENRLK
-252 DFFDSTPEYEK
+252 DFFDPIPEYEK
-263 ETTDANRQEHRAAM
+263 ATTPDNLQEHRAAM

-293 EASRL
+293 ESSRL

-310 IEDLGFVVGGVGLLL
+310 IEDLGFVIGGVGLLL

-344 FPALLVMGMAM
+344 FPALLVMGMAV

-389 WMMSFAFGVMLSVSR
+389 WMMSFGFGVMLSVSR
-404 YAVKDTGTNIKSER
+404 FAVKDTGSDIKSER
-418 ESGLPEDL
+418 ESDLPEDL